1 LRDDAGSDPLRVT
14 GPAPGQPGD
23 AAAASWPARMDDLYV
38 IDVGWLT
45 GWF

>member
-1 LRDDAGSDPLRVT
+1 LHDDAGSDPRRVT
-14 GPAPGQPGD
+14 GPAPAQPGD
-23 AAAASWPARMDDLYV
+23 AATASWPARMDDLYV